1 MCAQAEIYLRG
12 WRSQTRMRQQA
23 AARIHSYRVAQHVK
37 SLFDH
42 MLHQRTALTRTKF
55 QMP

>member
-1 MCAQAEIYLRG
+1 MYAQAEIYLRV
-12 WRSQTRMRQQA
+12 WLRQPRMRQQA
-23 AARIHSYRVAQHVK
+23 AARIYSYRVAQHVK

-42 MLHQRTALTRTKF
+42 MVHQRTALTRTKF